1 MNELALTFFILGSGC
16 SLAIPLVSKLMADGN
31 RHKANLLLV
40 LACSAFG
47 TYALAQINTSY
58 QANNARTRAN
68 ENERTLKGQIASLTQ
83 QNAVLSDQIANSNA
97 QLAALRERLHAP
109 ARFKV
114 TVRESLATQDSVTSE
129 IPANPTSF

>member
-16 SLAIPLVSKLMADGN
+16 SLAIPLV
-31 RHKANLLLV
+31 
-40 LACSAFG
+40 
-47 TYALAQINTSY
+47 
-58 QANNARTRAN
+58 
-68 ENERTLKGQIASLTQ
+68 
-83 QNAVLSDQIANSNA
+83 